1 MQCCVNRAWLSLAR
15 VQGILVAVLLLGF
28 APVPERPAL
37 TFVMQNP
44 DADDYLLLFSR
55 YGKDFGAAYLEPE
68 DERYRLLFE
77 LVCKLLMKPSEFN
90 LSMPQEFRTT
100 ASRYLGGDDATLR
113 HMRDPLNRHFML
125 SDLYDYVHLRK
136 TMGGKAW

>member
-1 MQCCVNRAWLSLAR
+1 
-15 VQGILVAVLLLGF
+15 
-28 APVPERPAL
+28 
-37 TFVMQNP
+37 MQNP
-44 DADDYLLLFSR
+44 DADDYLQLFSR

-77 LVCKLLMKPSEFN
+77 LVCKLLTKPSEFN

-100 ASRYLGGDDATLR
+100 ASRYLGGDDATLL

-136 TMGGKAW
+136 TMGGKSW